1 MSVSQTTF
9 EQFREAIQTL
19 GDSLQPETLSDAER
33 VRRAKRVF
41 LDRLDINMAF
51 ELESCVHCGMCAE
64 ACHFYVQTEEAK
76 YTPTLKY
83 DLLRWVYR
91 REVGPQRWLYRL
103 ISRDIRVQD
112 LRDWEELVFDS
123 CTECGR
129 CALMCP
135 MGINIPKLVHITR
148 EALGAAGIVPKE
160 LQALAEEQSTRE
172 SIFGVGR
179 QQLIGAVEKLREQG
193 TAVPLD
199 QEKADIVVLTTV
211 VDIMLFTD
219 ALAATARIMNHLGV
233 SWTMVTSGFEAA
245 NFGLLSGHEDLQRM
259 ATKRIIDAAIACGAS
274 TVIVPEC
281 GHAYPALRWE
291 GANELGRA
299 LPFEVLAI
307 SEFLGREIKS
317 GRLKV
322 KPIGPSKKVTYH
334 DPCKVARHGG
344 AIEEPREA
352 LKALAVDLRET
363 ASNREMNWC
372 CGGGAGVFVINRAAG
387 LRQKAFE
394 KKKGQVD
401 ATGADTVVTTCGS
414 CRLNLMAGASHVNW
428 DKSIESLVEMVGA
441 NLA

>member
-1 MSVSQTTF
+1 MSLQATF
-9 EQFREAIQTL
+9 DQFRGAIRAL
-19 GDSLQPETLSDAER
+19 GDSLQPESLSEEER
-33 VRRAKRVF
+33 VHRAKRV
-41 LDRLDINMAF
+41 LLTRLDSDMAF

-64 ACHFYVQTEEAK
+64 ACHFYVQTEDAK

-103 ISRDIRVQD
+103 ISRDIRIQD
-112 LRDWEELVFDS
+112 LRDWEERVFDS

-148 EALGAAGIVPKE
+148 EALCAAGIVPKE
-160 LQALAEEQSTRE
+160 LQALADEQSTRH
-172 SIFGVGR
+172 SVFGVGGP
-179 QQLIGAVEKLREQG
+179 QLIDAVKKLREQG
-193 TAVPLD
+193 MVIPLD
-199 QEKADIVVLTTV
+199 QEQADVMVLTTV

-219 ALAATARIMNHLGV
+219 ALAATARIMNHLNV
-233 SWTMVTSGFEAA
+233 DWTMVTSGFDAA
-245 NFGLLSGHEDLQRM
+245 KFGLLSGHEDLQRT
-259 ATKRIIDAAIACGAS
+259 ASKRIIDAAIACGAC

-291 GANELGRA
+291 GANEHGRP

-307 SEFLGREIKS
+307 SEFLGRELKL
-317 GRLKV
+317 GHLKV
-322 KPIGPSKKVTYH
+322 KPIGPGKKVAYH

-344 AIEEPREA
+344 AMEEPREA

-363 ASNREMNWC
+363 ASNRELNWC

-387 LRQKAFE
+387 LRQQAFE
-394 KKKGQVD
+394 KKKHEVD
-401 ATGADTVVTTCGS
+401 ATGADTVVTACSS
-414 CRLNLMAGASHVNW
+414 CRLNLMTGATQVNW
-428 DKSIESLVEMVGA
+428 NKSIESVVELIGT

>member
-9 EQFREAIQTL
+9 EQFRGAIQTL
-19 GDSLQPETLSDAER
+19 GDSLQPEALSDEER

-41 LDRLDINMAF
+41 LGRLDANMAF

-64 ACHFYVQTEEAK
+64 ACHFYVQTQQAK

-103 ISRDIRVQD
+103 ISRDIRAQD

-172 SIFGVGR
+172 SIFGVGK

-193 TAVPLD
+193 TVVPLD
-199 QEKADIVVLTTV
+199 LDKADVVVLTTV

-233 SWTMVTSGFEAA
+233 NWTMVTSGFEAA
-245 NFGLLSGHEDLQRM
+245 NFGLLSGHEDLQRV
-259 ATKRIIDAAIACGAS
+259 ATKRIIDAAIDCGAS

-291 GANELGRA
+291 GANELGRP

-307 SEFLGREIKS
+307 SEFLGRELKA
-317 GRLKV
+317 GRLRI
-322 KPIGPSKKVTYH
+322 KPIGPQKKVTYH
-334 DPCKVARHGG
+334 DPCKLARHGG
-344 AIEEPREA
+344 AIEEPRDA
-352 LKALAVDLRET
+352 LKALGVDLRET
-363 ASNREMNWC
+363 SSNREMNWC

-394 KKKGQVD
+394 KKKDQVD
-401 ATGADTVVTTCGS
+401 ATGADTVVTACGS
-414 CRLNLMAGASHVNW
+414 CRLNLIAGATQVNW
-428 DKSIESLVEMVGA
+428 DKNIESLVEMVGA
-441 NLA
+441 NLG

>member
-1 MSVSQTTF
+1 MSVNKTDF
-9 EQFREAIQTL
+9 EQFRTALRGL
-19 GDSLQPETLSDAER
+19 GDSLQAEALSDAER
-33 VRRAKRVF
+33 VHRAKRVF
-41 LDRLDINMAF
+41 LDRLDVNMAF
-51 ELESCVHCGMCAE
+51 DLETCVHCGMCAE
-64 ACHFYVQTEEAK
+64 ACHFYVQTEDAR

-148 EALGAAGIVPKE
+148 EALAAAGIVPKE
-160 LQALAEEQSTRE
+160 LQALAQEQSSRE

-179 QQLIGAVEKLREQG
+179 EQLISVVERLREQG
-193 TAVPLD
+193 TVVPLD
-199 QEKADIVVLTTV
+199 RERADVLVLTTV
-211 VDIMLFTD
+211 VDITLFTD
-219 ALAATARIMNHLGV
+219 ALAATARIMNHLGMN
-233 SWTMVTSGFEAA
+233 WTIATWGFEAA
-245 NFGLLSGHEDLQRM
+245 NFGLLSGHENLQRT
-259 ATKRIIDAAIACGAS
+259 ATKRIIDAAIDCGAS

-291 GANELGRA
+291 GANELGRP

-307 SEFLGREIKS
+307 SEFLGRELKS

-322 KPIGPSKKVTYH
+322 KPIGPGKKVVYH

-344 AIEEPREA
+344 ALEEPREA
-352 LKALAVDLRET
+352 LKALGVDLRET

-372 CGGGAGVFVINRAAG
+372 CGGGAGVFVINRAAA
-387 LRQKAFE
+387 LLQKAFE
-394 KKKGQVD
+394 KKKEQVD
-401 ATGADTVVTTCGS
+401 ATGADSVVTACGS
-414 CRLNLMAGASHVNW
+414 CRLNFIAGASHVNW
-428 DKSIESLVEMVGA
+428 DKRIESLVEMVGA